1 MDKTDKKTK
10 FPGLD
15 YQKVMRT
22 EEEFYML
29 PLKDIVIDEQ
39 VRSSIDEESEK
50 FRALKESI
58 RERGV
63 LDPVLVRKVGR
74 EFHMVDGERR
84 YRASKLLGI
93 ASIPARLL
101 FGLEEKEV
109 LDVQLI
115 QSLQRED
122 LNPLD
127 EAAAY
132 LKYTR
137 ARHGNKLDAGAF
149 YNQLVSSQ
157 RDGNRV
163 SEAFATTVV
172 ALEKISGKSVS
183 TIRNLVSILRLPEE
197 IQDAVRRRRLGL
209 ANAYVLAENH
219 THPRL
224 MEIFEAALST
234 PMTQEALR
242 RKFQE
247 KASGQS
253 KTATPYAR
261 IMGSV
266 ARIKKNVEK
275 ELPSL
280 PERERKELKAV
291 LEDLLAL
298 LGSAPGKGKK

>member
-10 FPGLD
+10 YPGLD

-29 PLKDIVIDEQ
+29 PLKDIVVGDQ
-39 VRSSIDEESEK
+39 PRSTIDEESEEFK
-50 FRALKESI
+50 ALKESI

-74 EFHMVDGERR
+74 EFHLVAGERR
-84 YRASKLLGI
+84 YRASKLLGLP
-93 ASIPARLL
+93 SIPARLL
-101 FGLEEKEV
+101 LDLEEKEV
-109 LDVQLI
+109 LSIQLI
-115 QSLQRED
+115 ENLQREN
-122 LNPLD
+122 LNPPD

-132 LKYTR
+132 LKY
-137 ARHGNKLDAGAF
+137 ARGRLGNKLDAGGF
-149 YNQLVSSQ
+149 YSQLISSQ
-157 RDGNRV
+157 RDGSRV
-163 SEAFATTVV
+163 TDAFATTVV

-183 TIRNLVSILRLPEE
+183 TIRNLVSILKLPAE

-266 ARIKKNVEK
+266 AKIKKNVEK

-291 LEDLLAL
+291 LEELLAL